1 MRRLLL
7 ILTVSGEHFCWWR
20 KSNNSYRKIVERGY
34 LTYVWWT
41 GRYKLATNFRGTAG
55 RFTNGA
61 QILCIFLE
69 TSIKYGDHCITE
81 KRARLIS
88 SVTQDIVFDVT
99 RGKVMQCKHFL
110 LALGL
115 HSLTGFGKIIDIVQK
130 LGHCISYN
138 LMSDF
143 ETAQTSYSLNPF

>member
-1 MRRLLL
+1 
-7 ILTVSGEHFCWWR
+7 
-20 KSNNSYRKIVERGY
+20 
-34 LTYVWWT
+34 
-41 GRYKLATNFRGTAG
+41 
-55 RFTNGA
+55 
-61 QILCIFLE
+61 
-69 TSIKYGDHCITE
+69 
-81 KRARLIS
+81 
-88 SVTQDIVFDVT
+88 
-99 RGKVMQCKHFL
+99 MQCKHFL